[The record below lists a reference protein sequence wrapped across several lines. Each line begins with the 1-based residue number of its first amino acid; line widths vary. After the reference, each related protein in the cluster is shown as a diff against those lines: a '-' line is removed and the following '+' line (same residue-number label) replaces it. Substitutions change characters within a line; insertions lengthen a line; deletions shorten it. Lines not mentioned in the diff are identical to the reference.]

1 MMDGDA
7 VLFNRQPTLHRM
19 SMMCHIAKIMKQGDT
34 FRMNDLTA
42 EQQKELEMLAAGIE
56 AEAIQMR
63 EDYENNPSE
72 ESGSVV
78 VIHQN
83 SEILEEEE

>member
-1 MMDGDA
+1 MA
-7 VLFNRQPTLHRM
+7 RQKGRRRRR
-19 SMMCHIAKIMKQGDT
+19 DT

-83 SEILEEEE
+83 SEILEEE

>member
-1 MMDGDA
+1 
-7 VLFNRQPTLHRM
+7 
-19 SMMCHIAKIMKQGDT
+19 
-34 FRMNDLTA
+34 MNDLTA

-83 SEILEEEE
+83 SEIQKKRSNYAYIRKI

>member
-1 MMDGDA
+1 M
-7 VLFNRQPTLHRM
+7 
-19 SMMCHIAKIMKQGDT
+19 AKQKGRRRRRDT

>member
-1 MMDGDA
+1 M
-7 VLFNRQPTLHRM
+7 
-19 SMMCHIAKIMKQGDT
+19 AKQKGRRRRRDT

-83 SEILEEEE
+83 SKILEEEE

>member
-1 MMDGDA
+1 M
-7 VLFNRQPTLHRM
+7 
-19 SMMCHIAKIMKQGDT
+19 AKQKGRRSRRDT

>member
-1 MMDGDA
+1 M
-7 VLFNRQPTLHRM
+7 
-19 SMMCHIAKIMKQGDT
+19 AKQKGRRRRRDT
-34 FRMNDLTA
+34 FRMNDLPA